1 MSTWEQGHVSAG
13 SVLSVMGQRKQPV
26 AVCDTNPLRFVLQPP
41 SVPDYPPADGYAFSN
56 TVYKRGPLL
65 DQGAAVA
72 AFKQTVSRHVDR

>member
-1 MSTWEQGHVSAG
+1 MNADKDPGGAG
-13 SVLSVMGQRKQPV
+13 LSELGN
-26 AVCDTNPLRFVLQPP
+26 AADDTNPLCGFVSFFVFQPP
-41 SVPDYPPADGYAFSN
+41 NVPDYPPSDGYAFSN

>member
-1 MSTWEQGHVSAG
+1 MRECCQGPWWGGWSSG
-13 SVLSVMGQRKQPV
+13 EDG
-26 AVCDTNPLRFVLQPP
+26 TNPPSFCSLFVLQPP
-41 SVPDYPPADGYAFSN
+41 GVPDYPPADGYAFSN